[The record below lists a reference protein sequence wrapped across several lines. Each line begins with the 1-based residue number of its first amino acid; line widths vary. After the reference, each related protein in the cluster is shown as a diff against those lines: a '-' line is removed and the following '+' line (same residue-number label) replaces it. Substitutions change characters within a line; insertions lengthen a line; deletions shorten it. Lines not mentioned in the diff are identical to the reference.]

1 MDDEDYTRPPD
12 KVKVE
17 RLIDD
22 YEPLMPPVPPRR
34 RRGRKPKTMKGESI
48 NEQNELENN
57 QFENEFTNHG
67 FEDDHDYHN
76 EIYGRVD
83 EETRMAMELSEKE
96 YINQMQESF
105 LEEQMKEIEE
115 NIKKERAE
123 SLPEFR
129 KRVQRLVFSEE
140 DKKIKKLFD
149 SAFEL
154 YSINLLDAVPLNE
167 DEYKLLFDFIDSLYI
182 VPLSNGRKTAIPEN
196 EYSIL
201 KNIFQCS

>member
-1 MDDEDYTRPPD
+1 MDDEDFTRPPD

-48 NEQNELENN
+48 GEFVN
-57 QFENEFTNHG
+57 QENEIMHNHE

-140 DKKIKKLFD
+140 DKKIKKQFD

-196 EYSIL
+196 EYSTL

>member
-34 RRGRKPKTMKGESI
+34 RRGRKPKTMKGEPI
-48 NEQNELENN
+48 DEFVNEENDVI
-57 QFENEFTNHG
+57 QNHG
-67 FEDDHDYHN
+67 FEDDNDYHN

-96 YINQMQESF
+96 YFNQMQESL

-115 NIKKERAE
+115 NIKKTREE

-129 KRVQRLVFSEE
+129 KRVQRLVFSEK
-140 DKKIKKLFD
+140 DKKIKDLFD
-149 SAFEL
+149 SAFKL
-154 YSINLLDAVPLNE
+154 YSIDLLDVIPL
-167 DEYKLLFDFIDSLYI
+167 DENDYKLLFDFIDSLYI

-201 KNIFQCS
+201 KTIFLCG